1 MSESFTTERDN
12 FSGRFAVIAAAAG
25 SAIGLG
31 NIWRFPYVTGE
42 NGGGAFLLIYLF
54 FVFAIGIPVMTSEFV
69 IGRAG
74 QKNPYGSFKKL
85 APGKPWYLIGLMGV
99 AAAFMILAFYT
110 TVSGWTLEYFYQT
123 LTGNLSGKS
132 DADLTLMFDDFL
144 KGSYR
149 PIIWFLIFMGLT
161 AFIIISGVKNG
172 IERYTKMLMPLL
184 IVLLIALCVRS
195 VTLEGAGAGLRFLF
209 YPDFSKITPTVILEA
224 LGQAFFSLSIG
235 MGTLITYGSYI
246 KKSENL
252 GSSALYVS
260 IADTSIA
267 VIAGVAIFP
276 AVFALGGS
284 PASGTGLVFIVL
296 PGIFQKMPLGQVFEL
311 LFFLLLS
318 VAALTST
325 ISVLEVIVA
334 YLVEELKLTRKKAT
348 IAATLMVSVLGIVT
362 VLSMGA
368 LSNFL
373 ILGKN
378 VFGLL
383 EYLTSNIML
392 PLGGLFIVL
401 FIGWYFNPQRTKD
414 ELTNEGMIKA
424 RYIPAF
430 MFIVRFV
437 APVAIAM
444 VFLYSLGIIRF

>member
-1 MSESFTTERDN
+1 MSDFSDNNRDN
-12 FSGRFAVIAAAAG
+12 FSSRFAVIAAVAG

-31 NIWRFPYVTGE
+31 NIWRFPYVAGE
-42 NGGGAFLLIYLF
+42 NGGGAFLIIYLL

-74 QKNPYGSFKKL
+74 QKNPYGSFRKL
-85 APGKPWYLIGLMGV
+85 APGQPWYLIGIMGV

-123 LTGNLSGKS
+123 LTGNLAGKNDS
-132 DADLTLMFDDFL
+132 ELTLMFETFL
-144 KGSYR
+144 QGSYR
-149 PIIWFLIFMGLT
+149 PVIWFLVFMGFT
-161 AFIIISGVKNG
+161 GFIILSGVKNG
-172 IERYTKMLMPLL
+172 IERYTKMLMPILF
-184 IVLLIALCVRS
+184 ILLIALCIRS
-195 VTLEGAGAGLRFLF
+195 VTLEGAREGLNFLF
-209 YPDFSKITPTVILEA
+209 YPDFSKITPKVILEA

-246 KKSENL
+246 NKQENL
-252 GSSALYVS
+252 GTSAMAVS
-260 IADTSIA
+260 IADTLIA

-296 PGIFQKMPLGQVFEL
+296 PGIFQKMPLGQMFQLIFFIL
-311 LFFLLLS
+311 LA

-334 YLVEELKLTRKKAT
+334 FLAEELRMTRRKAT

-362 VLSMGA
+362 VFSMGS
-368 LSNFL
+368 LRNFTVA
-373 ILGKN
+373 GKN
-378 VFGLL
+378 IFGLL
-383 EYLTSNIML
+383 EFLTSNIML
-392 PLGGLFIVL
+392 PLGGLFIVI
-401 FIGWYFNPQRTKD
+401 FIGWYFSPRRTKE
-414 ELTNEGMIKA
+414 ELTNEGKIKA
-424 RYIPAF
+424 GYIPVY
-430 MFIVRFV
+430 MFIVKFV

-444 VFLYSLGIIRF
+444 VFLYSLGILRL